1 MKNERDTAYA
11 IVQRLQQAGHTAF
24 WVGGCVRDFL
34 LGREAHD
41 FDVAT
46 SARPPEV
53 EALFSRTL
61 PVGRQFGVVIVLEA
75 GHEIQVATFRAE
87 ADYADGR
94 HPGTVT
100 FADARADATRRDF
113 TVNGLFYDPVNDRLH
128 DWVGGGADLRAR
140 VLRTIGTPED
150 RFAEDHLR
158 LLRAVRFAAQLD
170 FQIEPATFAAIRTH
184 APKIKGISVERI
196 REELIKMLRP
206 PHAARGLDLLRESG
220 LLVEILPEIA
230 ATIDCGQSPEHH
242 PEGSV
247 FEHIR
252 LMLSLLSPDAPASL
266 PWAVLLHDVAK
277 PVTATRGAG
286 PGGTH
291 FYGHEHAGAVMT
303 VDLMERLRFPGR
315 QIDEVSVCV
324 KNHMR
329 FKDVR
334 LMRKATLR
342 RMLMSPTFA
351 LELELFRLDCLGS
364 HHSLELYDW
373 LREEARKLADMP
385 AIQPRLLTGAD
396 LQELGMRPG
405 PEMGRLLEE
414 IREMQLQDELKTP
427 DEAREWARRQM
438 AKDPTG

>member
-1 MKNERDTAYA
+1 MKTERDIAYD

-34 LGREAHD
+34 LGRQAHD

-46 SARPPEV
+46 SARPSEV

-61 PVGRQFGVVIVLEA
+61 PVGRQFGVVIVVEA

-87 ADYADGR
+87 ADYTDGR
-94 HPGTVT
+94 HPDTVI
-100 FADARADATRRDF
+100 FADAQADASRRDF
-113 TVNGLFYDPVNDRLH
+113 TVNGLFYDPMGERLH
-128 DWVGGGADLRAR
+128 DWVGGEADLRAR
-140 VLRTIGTPED
+140 VLRTIGAPED

-170 FQIEPATFAAIRTH
+170 FQIEPSTFAAIRAH
-184 APKIKGISVERI
+184 APKIRGISVERI
-196 REELIKMLRP
+196 REELVKLFRP

-220 LLVEILPEIA
+220 LLAEVLPEIA
-230 ATIDCGQSPEHH
+230 ATLHCEQSPEHH
-242 PEGSV
+242 PEGDV

-252 LMLSLLSPDAPASL
+252 LMLSFLPSDAAASL

-277 PVTATRGAG
+277 PVTATREPGM
-286 PGGTH
+286 GGTH
-291 FYGHEHAGAVMT
+291 FYGHEHAGTVMAVE
-303 VDLMERLRFPGR
+303 LMERLRFPGR
-315 QIDEVSVCV
+315 QIDEVAVCV

-329 FKDVR
+329 FKDVFQ
-334 LMRKATLR
+334 MRKATLR

-364 HHSLELYDW
+364 HHSLEIHDW
-373 LREEARKLADMP
+373 LREESRKLGETP
-385 AIQPRLLTGAD
+385 AILPRLITGAD
-396 LQELGMRPG
+396 LRELGMPPG
-405 PEMGRLLEE
+405 PAMGRMLEE

-427 DEAREWARRQM
+427 DEARSWARRQL
-438 AKDPTG
+438 AKHPTG